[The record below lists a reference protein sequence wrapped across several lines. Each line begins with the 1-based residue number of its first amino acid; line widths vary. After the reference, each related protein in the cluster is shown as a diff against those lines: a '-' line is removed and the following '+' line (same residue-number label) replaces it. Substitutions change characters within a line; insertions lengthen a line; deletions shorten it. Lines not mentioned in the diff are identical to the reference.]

1 MSIVV
6 GFGLILLGVLFGMF
20 IMALLCVERRD
31 DDEDRDAD

>member
-6 GFGLILLGVLFGMF
+6 GFGLILLGVLLGMF